1 MFGDSVYQV
10 QTARAEP
17 EDRLLI
23 ASDGVYAT
31 MSPGGEPFQERR
43 LARTIRATRLL
54 RPAQVPTA
62 ILRELTEYHGGV
74 PQDDAVIVCIDWH
87 GRPADVAASGA

>member
-1 MFGDSVYQV
+1 MFGDSVYQA
-10 QTARAEP
+10 QTTRVEP

-31 MSPGGEPFQERR
+31 LSPDGEPFEKSG

-54 RPAQVPTA
+54 RPAQVPGA

-87 GRPADVAASGA
+87 GRPAAIATS